1 MDNAALRVYQHSF
14 HKKLSNMVIS
24 FRAVEQPVESLPVHR
39 DDDSISSGSEA
50 TVKEVKEGTKVAEST
65 EFIVGEYVKLNESDS
80 PNLLK
85 LFSGASIVPK
95 HHLNALLLE
104 LFKIFGNK
112 SSVSVDFQYKNGNRG
127 CAIIVPRVKHQ
138 DSFKK
143 QAKKL
148 QWIESLL
155 DHVAGS
161 DQHDE
166 NDAAKWMSYY
176 IGKKYDGPFTLA
188 LEALGLPVVQRLDEK
203 STLAMWADANINYT
217 QQRIIK
223 KHLRLHFGK
232 RLFIPDTTFNAD
244 HEHYYIP
251 THYNEYKHY
260 KNGDRMQKPERC
272 QYWCRDPSLVVT
284 TELSRMLDYLDPNLI
299 TTRFSSLLASGSST
313 LIAGADQGQGA

>member
-1 MDNAALRVYQHSF
+1 METINKSSISRYSYYFIHYGKRSNLSHRPFDQYNGRISKPSMDNAALRVYQHSF

-24 FRAVEQPVESLPVHR
+24 FHAVEQPVESLPVHR

-188 LEALGLPVVQRLDEK
+188 LEALG
-203 STLAMWADANINYT
+203 
-217 QQRIIK
+217 
-223 KHLRLHFGK
+223 
-232 RLFIPDTTFNAD
+232 
-244 HEHYYIP
+244 
-251 THYNEYKHY
+251 
-260 KNGDRMQKPERC
+260 
-272 QYWCRDPSLVVT
+272 
-284 TELSRMLDYLDPNLI
+284 
-299 TTRFSSLLASGSST
+299 
-313 LIAGADQGQGA
+313 